1 MTPPRELLEAI
12 AHEDAEDRLRA
23 LDAAGSLTSALL
35 PELEEGRGFEQ
46 PALHAYTVLEHNFRA
61 VGALDRAL
69 GEGVE
74 GLRLAPSPAAGIS
87 TDAWLAR
94 EIDGRPLRA
103 LLRLACLVH
112 DIAKPRTAV
121 RREGRLRF
129 PRHGPVGAEL
139 LEGRLA
145 ALGFEGASVAFV
157 TTMVRYHLRPGEFAR
172 SWPPSER
179 ALRRFA
185 RDVAG
190 QTLPLLLL
198 QLADGMA
205 TRGPAYGREHFARH
219 CRFLWGVVTRT
230 EEALREE
237 APALVDGEELMRE
250 LGLGSGRLLGA
261 VLTSVREAQRAGEV
275 DDRAAALAL
284 ARQSLA
290 RLNAG
295 GTSGE
300 PPWL

>member
-1 MTPPRELLEAI
+1 MTPPRDLLEAI
-12 AHEDAEDRLRA
+12 ARDGAEARLRA
-23 LDAAGSLTSALL
+23 LDEDGTLTSGLL

-46 PALHAYTVLEHNFRA
+46 PALHHYTVLEHNLVA

-74 GLRLAPSPAAGIS
+74 GVRMPDPSPEIAV
-87 TDAWLAR
+87 TEWLGR
-94 EIDGRPLRA
+94 EIDGRPLRH
-103 LLRLACLVH
+103 LLRLSCLVH

-121 RREGRLRF
+121 VREGKLRF
-129 PRHGPVGAEL
+129 PRHGPVGAKL

-145 ALGFEGASVAFV
+145 ALGFEPASIEFV

-172 SWPPSER
+172 SWPPTDR

-185 RDVAG
+185 RDLDG

-205 TRGPAYGREHFARH
+205 TRGPAYRREHFERH
-219 CRFLWGVVTRT
+219 IAFLGHIVTRAA
-230 EEALREE
+230 EALREE
-237 APALVDGEELMRE
+237 EPALVDGEELMRE
-250 LGLGSGRLLGA
+250 LGLSSGRLLGA
-261 VLTSVREAQRAGEV
+261 VLTSVREAQLAGEV

-284 ARQSLA
+284 ARQSLE
-290 RLNAG
+290 RLTA
-295 GTSGE
+295 E
-300 PPWL
+300 R

>member
-1 MTPPRELLEAI
+1 MTPPKELLEAI
-12 AHEDAEDRLRA
+12 AREDAEAALRD
-23 LDAAGSLTSALL
+23 LDTLGKLTTALL

-46 PALHAYTVLEHNFRA
+46 PALHYYTVLEHNLAA

-69 GEGVE
+69 VEGIE
-74 GLRLAPSPAAGIS
+74 GLRMPARLGDIS
-87 TDAWLAR
+87 VTEWLGR
-94 EIDGRPLRA
+94 EIDGRPLQH
-103 LLRLACLVH
+103 LLRLSCLVH

-121 RREGRLRF
+121 VREGKLRF

-145 ALGFEGASVAFV
+145 ALGFEGASIEFI

-172 SWPPSER
+172 SWPPTDR

-185 RDVAG
+185 RDLGG

-205 TRGPAYGREHFARH
+205 TRGPTYRRENFERH
-219 CRFLWGVVTRT
+219 IGFLGHIVTRT
-230 EEALREE
+230 AEALREE
-237 APALVDGEELMRE
+237 EPALVDGEELMRE
-250 LGLGSGRLLGA
+250 LGLPSGRLLGA
-261 VLTSVREAQRAGEV
+261 VLTSVREAQLAGEV

-284 ARQSLA
+284 ARQSLE
-290 RLNAG
+290 RLNDEG
-295 GTSGE
+295 
-300 PPWL
+300 

>member
-1 MTPPRELLEAI
+1 MTPPRDLLEAI
-12 AHEDAEDRLRA
+12 ARDGAEARLRA
-23 LDAAGSLTSALL
+23 LDEDGTLTSGLL

-46 PALHAYTVLEHNFRA
+46 PALHHYTVLEHNLVA

-74 GLRLAPSPAAGIS
+74 GVRMPDPSPEIAVAE
-87 TDAWLAR
+87 WLGR
-94 EIDGRPLRA
+94 EIDGRPLRH
-103 LLRLACLVH
+103 LLRLSCLVH

-121 RREGRLRF
+121 VREGKLRF
-129 PRHGPVGAEL
+129 PRHGPVGADL

-145 ALGFEGASVAFV
+145 ALGFEPASIEFV

-172 SWPPSER
+172 SWPPTDR

-185 RDVAG
+185 RDLDG

-205 TRGPAYGREHFARH
+205 TRGPAYRREHFERH
-219 CRFLWGVVTRT
+219 IAFLGHIVTRAA
-230 EEALREE
+230 EALREE
-237 APALVDGEELMRE
+237 EPALVDGEELMRE
-250 LGLGSGRLLGA
+250 LGLSSGRLLGA
-261 VLTSVREAQRAGEV
+261 VLTSVREAQLAGEV

-284 ARQSLA
+284 ARQSLE
-290 RLNAG
+290 RLTA
-295 GTSGE
+295 E
-300 PPWL
+300 R

>member
-12 AHEDAEDRLRA
+12 AREDAETALRD
-23 LDAAGSLTSALL
+23 LDTLGTLTTALL

-46 PALHAYTVLEHNFRA
+46 PALHHYTVLEHNFSA

-69 GEGVE
+69 GEGIE
-74 GLRLAPSPAAGIS
+74 GLGMPDHLGNIS
-87 TDAWLAR
+87 VAEWLGR
-94 EIDGRPLRA
+94 EIDGRPLRHI
-103 LLRLACLVH
+103 LRLSCLVH

-121 RREGRLRF
+121 VREGKLRF

-145 ALGFEGASVAFV
+145 TLGFEGASIEFV

-172 SWPPSER
+172 SWPPTDR

-185 RDVAG
+185 RDLSG

-205 TRGPAYGREHFARH
+205 TRGPAYRREHFERH
-219 CRFLWGVVTRT
+219 LAFLGHIVTRT
-230 EEALREE
+230 AEALREE
-237 APALVDGEELMRE
+237 EPALVDGEELMRE
-250 LGLGSGRLLGA
+250 LGLPSGRLLGA
-261 VLTSVREAQRAGEV
+261 VLTSVREAQLAGEV
-275 DDRAAALAL
+275 DDRATALAL
-284 ARQSLA
+284 ARQSLE
-290 RLNAG
+290 RLNAEG
-295 GTSGE
+295 
-300 PPWL
+300 

>member
-12 AHEDAEDRLRA
+12 GREDAEAALRDLDTLGKLTTA
-23 LDAAGSLTSALL
+23 LF

-46 PALHAYTVLEHNFRA
+46 PALHHYTVLDHNLCA

-69 GEGVE
+69 GEGIE
-74 GLRLAPSPAAGIS
+74 GLGMPGRLGDIS
-87 TDAWLAR
+87 VADWLGK
-94 EIDGRPLRA
+94 EIDGRPLQH
-103 LLRLACLVH
+103 LLRLSCLVH

-121 RREGRLRF
+121 VREGKLRF

-145 ALGFEGASVAFV
+145 ALGFEQASIEFV

-172 SWPPSER
+172 SWPPTDR

-185 RDVAG
+185 RDLSG

-205 TRGPAYGREHFARH
+205 TRGPRYQREHFERH
-219 CRFLWGVVTRT
+219 LAFLGHIVTRT
-230 EEALREE
+230 AEALREE
-237 APALVDGEELMRE
+237 EPVLVDGEELMRE
-250 LGLGSGRLLGA
+250 LGLPSGRLLGA
-261 VLTSVREAQRAGEV
+261 VLTSVREAQLAGEV
-275 DDRAAALAL
+275 DDRATALAL
-284 ARQSLA
+284 ARQSLE
-290 RLNAG
+290 RLNAEG
-295 GTSGE
+295 
-300 PPWL
+300 

>member
-1 MTPPRELLEAI
+1 MI
-12 AHEDAEDRLRA
+12 AREDAEERLRA
-23 LDAAGSLTSALL
+23 LDAAGKLTSALL
-35 PELEEGRGFEQ
+35 PELEEGRDFEQ
-46 PALHAYTVLEHNFRA
+46 PALHHYTVLEHNFSA

-74 GLRLAPSPAAGIS
+74 GLRMPDPSAEITVS
-87 TDAWLAR
+87 EWLAR
-94 EIDGRPLRA
+94 EVDGRPLRH

-121 RREGRLRF
+121 VREGRLRF

-145 ALGFEGASVAFV
+145 SLGFEAKSIAFV

-172 SWPPSER
+172 SWPPTDR

-185 RDVAG
+185 RDLQG

-205 TRGPAYGREHFARH
+205 TRGPAYHREHFERH
-219 CRFLWGVVTRT
+219 IAFLGHIVRQTA
-230 EEALREE
+230 EALEE
-237 APALVDGEELMRE
+237 EEPALVDGEELMRE
-250 LGLGSGRLLGA
+250 LGLQSGRLLGA
-261 VLTSVREAQRAGEV
+261 VLTSVREAQLAGEV
-275 DDRAAALAL
+275 DDRATALAL
-284 ARQSLA
+284 ARQTLE
-290 RLNAG
+290 RMITEG
-295 GTSGE
+295 
-300 PPWL
+300 

>member
-12 AHEDAEDRLRA
+12 AREDAEAALRD
-23 LDAAGSLTSALL
+23 LDTLGKLTTALL

-46 PALHAYTVLEHNFRA
+46 PALHFYTVLEHNLAA

-69 GEGVE
+69 VEGIE
-74 GLRLAPSPAAGIS
+74 GLRMPAHLGDIS
-87 TDAWLAR
+87 IMEWLGR
-94 EIDGRPLRA
+94 EIDGRPLQH
-103 LLRLACLVH
+103 LLRLSCLVH

-121 RREGRLRF
+121 VREGKLRF

-145 ALGFEGASVAFV
+145 ALGFEGASIEFV

-172 SWPPSER
+172 SWPPTDR

-185 RDVAG
+185 RDLGG

-205 TRGPAYGREHFARH
+205 TRGPTYRRENFERH
-219 CRFLWGVVTRT
+219 IGFLGHIVTRT

-237 APALVDGEELMRE
+237 EPALVDGEELMRE
-250 LGLGSGRLLGA
+250 LGLPSGRLLGA
-261 VLTSVREAQRAGEV
+261 VLTSVREAQLAGEV

-284 ARQSLA
+284 ARQSLE
-290 RLNAG
+290 RLNDEG
-295 GTSGE
+295 
-300 PPWL
+300 

>member
-1 MTPPRELLEAI
+1 MTPPRELLDAI
-12 AHEDAEDRLRA
+12 AHEGAEERLRA
-23 LDAAGSLTSALL
+23 LDGEGTLTAALL

-46 PALHAYTVLEHNFRA
+46 PALHHYTVLEHNFSA
-61 VGALDRAL
+61 VGALDRTL

-74 GLRLAPSPAAGIS
+74 GLAMPDPSAEIS
-87 TDAWLAR
+87 VAEWLSR
-94 EIDGRPLRA
+94 EIDGRPLLH

-121 RREGRLRF
+121 VREGRLRF

-145 ALGFEGASVAFV
+145 ALGFEQASIDFV

-172 SWPPSER
+172 SWPPTDR

-185 RDVAG
+185 HDVAG

-205 TRGPAYGREHFARH
+205 TRGPNYQREHFERH
-219 CRFLWGVVTRT
+219 IAFLGHIVRQSA
-230 EEALREE
+230 EALREDE
-237 APALVDGEELMRE
+237 PALVDGDELMRE
-250 LGLGSGRLLGA
+250 LGLPSGRLLGA
-261 VLTSVREAQRAGEV
+261 VLTSVREAQLAGEV
-275 DDRAAALAL
+275 DDRATALAL
-284 ARQSLA
+284 ARQSLN
-290 RLNAG
+290 RLNAE
-295 GTSGE
+295 S
-300 PPWL
+300 

>member
-1 MTPPRELLEAI
+1 MTPPRELLKAI
-12 AHEDAEDRLRA
+12 AREDAEAALRD
-23 LDAAGSLTSALL
+23 LDALGTLTTALL

-46 PALHAYTVLEHNFRA
+46 PALHHYTVLDHNFSA

-69 GEGVE
+69 GEGIE
-74 GLRLAPSPAAGIS
+74 GLAMPGRLGDIS
-87 TDAWLAR
+87 VAEWLGR
-94 EIDGRPLRA
+94 EVDGRPLLH
-103 LLRLACLVH
+103 LLRLSCLVH

-121 RREGRLRF
+121 VREGKLRF

-145 ALGFEGASVAFV
+145 ALGFEGDSIEFV

-172 SWPPSER
+172 SWPPTDR

-185 RDVAG
+185 RDLGG

-205 TRGPAYGREHFARH
+205 TRGPTYRRENFERH
-219 CRFLWGVVTRT
+219 IGFLVHIVTRT
-230 EEALREE
+230 AEALREE
-237 APALVDGEELMRE
+237 EPALVDGEELMRE
-250 LGLGSGRLLGA
+250 LGLPSGRLLGA
-261 VLTSVREAQRAGEV
+261 VLTSVREAQLAGEV

-284 ARQSLA
+284 ARQSLE
-290 RLNAG
+290 RLNAEG
-295 GTSGE
+295 
-300 PPWL
+300 

>member
-1 MTPPRELLEAI
+1 MTPPRELIEAI
-12 AHEDAEDRLRA
+12 AREDAEAALRD
-23 LDAAGSLTSALL
+23 LDTLGKLTTALL

-46 PALHAYTVLEHNFRA
+46 PALHYYTVLEHNLAA

-69 GEGVE
+69 VEGIE
-74 GLRLAPSPAAGIS
+74 GLRMPAHLGDIS
-87 TDAWLAR
+87 VAEWLGR
-94 EIDGRPLRA
+94 EINGRPLQH
-103 LLRLACLVH
+103 LLRLSCLVH

-121 RREGRLRF
+121 VREGKLRF

-145 ALGFEGASVAFV
+145 ALGFEGASIEFV

-172 SWPPSER
+172 SWPPTER

-185 RDVAG
+185 RDLGG

-205 TRGPAYGREHFARH
+205 TRGPTYRRENFERH
-219 CRFLWGVVTRT
+219 IGFLGHIVTRT
-230 EEALREE
+230 AEALREE
-237 APALVDGEELMRE
+237 EPTLVDGEELMRE
-250 LGLGSGRLLGA
+250 LGLPSGRLLGA
-261 VLTSVREAQRAGEV
+261 VLTSVREAQLAGEV

-284 ARQSLA
+284 ARQSLE
-290 RLNAG
+290 RLNDEG
-295 GTSGE
+295 
-300 PPWL
+300 

>member
-1 MTPPRELLEAI
+1 MTPPRDLLEAI
-12 AHEDAEDRLRA
+12 ARDGAEARLRA
-23 LDAAGSLTSALL
+23 LDEDGTLTSGLL

-46 PALHAYTVLEHNFRA
+46 PALHHYTVLEHNLVA

-74 GLRLAPSPAAGIS
+74 GVRMPDPSPEIAVAE
-87 TDAWLAR
+87 WLGR
-94 EIDGRPLRA
+94 EIDGRPLRH
-103 LLRLACLVH
+103 LLRLSCLVH

-121 RREGRLRF
+121 VREGKLRF

-145 ALGFEGASVAFV
+145 ALGFEPASIEFV

-172 SWPPSER
+172 SWPPTDR

-185 RDVAG
+185 RDLDG

-205 TRGPAYGREHFARH
+205 TRGPAYQREHFERH
-219 CRFLWGVVTRT
+219 IAFLGHIVTRAA
-230 EEALREE
+230 EALREE
-237 APALVDGEELMRE
+237 EPALVDGEELMRE
-250 LGLGSGRLLGA
+250 LGLSSGRLLGA
-261 VLTSVREAQRAGEV
+261 VLTSVREAQLAGEV

-284 ARQSLA
+284 ARQSLE
-290 RLNAG
+290 RLTA
-295 GTSGE
+295 E
-300 PPWL
+300 R